1 MPLEFHPIC
10 ELLPM
15 MTEDEFSALRDDISR
30 NGLLEPIWIYQG
42 QILDGRNRYR
52 ACVDLGIE
60 PATREYT
67 GDTPATFVLS
77 MHTRRDLTQS
87 QKAAVAVS
95 FLPHLEEEA
104 SRRRLATQNNNA
116 AKADPSPVT
125 EQTKGESREHAAKVV
140 GCGATFVTY
149 AKRVHDESPEMF
161 DRVKRGELSVKKAY
175 AALPKPKAFEANGDV
190 VVTKPRKLE
199 KSERAKQ
206 IEGLVASGHR
216 AEQVADKLGLDLRY
230 VRQIA
235 NEHGIAF
242 HGAKTARIKTDRV
255 IQETVNS
262 LIGLSGG
269 LAVVKDSLDD
279 LDPKQAGEWAEA
291 ISEPLKS
298 LNWMSR
304 KLREVADG
312 N

>member
-1 MPLEFHPIC
+1 
-10 ELLPM
+10 
-15 MTEDEFSALRDDISR
+15 
-30 NGLLEPIWIYQG
+30 
-42 QILDGRNRYR
+42 
-52 ACVDLGIE
+52 
-60 PATREYT
+60 
-67 GDTPATFVLS
+67 

-87 QKAAVAVS
+87 QKAAVAVA
-95 FLPHLEEEA
+95 FLPHLEAEA
-104 SRRRLATQNNNA
+104 AQRRSATLKQFT
-116 AKADPSPVT
+116 DTSPVT
-125 EQTKGESREHAAKVV
+125 ERSSTGESREHAAKIV
-140 GCGATFVTY
+140 GCGATFVSY
-149 AKRVHDESPEMF
+149 AKRVHDEAPEIF
-161 DRVKRGELSVKKAY
+161 EKVKRGELSVKKAY